1 MVVCMKIAIIV
12 MMIFLCIYI
21 LVNRIAQCVEYCAFA
36 KAYATITE
44 AGIEMSAKELKNTIE
59 HAVKREL

>member
-1 MVVCMKIAIIV
+1 MYENRYYRNND
-12 MMIFLCIYI
+12 IFMYLYI
-21 LVNRIAQCVEYCAFA
+21 GRSIAQCIEYCAFA
-36 KAYATITE
+36 KAYATIAE